1 MSSTTSPIPL
11 AITGAAGRMG
21 KRLIALVQEEQPP
34 RFKLVSAID
43 APTSPFIGQDAG
55 EVAGAGETNVL
66 IRPTLEAAPRV
77 LIDFSAPVATRALL
91 PICAAKK
98 IAMII
103 GTTGLTDA
111 DQKLI
116 DDAAKSIPIIQAG
129 NTGLGINVLLA
140 VVAQVAQKLGPDFD
154 IEILEAHHN
163 QKKDAPSGTAM
174 ALADSILAAT
184 NRTHKD
190 LDFGRHGH
198 EAKRIPGS
206 IGMQAVRM
214 GDVVG
219 EHTVYYATQGERIEI
234 KHVATNRDTFV
245 RGALRA
251 AAWIAAQEPGRY
263 AMKDVLGL

>member
-1 MSSTTSPIPL
+1 MTIPL

-21 KRLIALVQEEQPP
+21 KRLISLILEESPRRFELVAAL
-34 RFKLVSAID
+34 D
-43 APTSPFIGQDAG
+43 APNTPAIGQDAG
-55 EVAGAGETNVL
+55 TVAGSAPCGVK
-66 IRPTLEAAPRV
+66 ISPALEAAPKV

-103 GTTGLTDA
+103 GTTGLTAA
-111 DQKLI
+111 DQNLI
-116 DDAAKSIPIIQAG
+116 DDAAKTIPIIQAG

-140 VVAQVAQKLGPDFD
+140 IVAQAAQKLGPDFD
-154 IEILEAHHN
+154 IEIVESHHN

-184 NRTHKD
+184 GKTQED

-206 IGMQAVRM
+206 IGMHAVRM

-219 EHTVYYATQGERIEI
+219 EHTVYYSTQGERIEI
-234 KHVATNRDTFV
+234 KHVATNRDTFA

-251 AAWIAAQEPGRY
+251 AAWIATKAPGRY
-263 AMKDVLGL
+263 QMKDVLGL

>member
-1 MSSTTSPIPL
+1 MPIPI
-11 AITGAAGRMG
+11 AITGASGRMG
-21 KRLIALVQEEQPP
+21 RRLIALAHEESP
-34 RFKLVSAID
+34 RRFDLVAALEAANS
-43 APTSPFIGQDAG
+43 PTIGQDAG
-55 EVAGAGETNVL
+55 TLAGAAACGVKITA
-66 IRPTLEAAPRV
+66 TLASKPKV

-103 GTTGLTDA
+103 GTTGLTGD

-140 VVAQVAQKLGPDFD
+140 IVAQVAQKLGPDFD
-154 IEILEAHHN
+154 IEIVESHHN

-184 NRTHKD
+184 GKTQKD

-206 IGMQAVRM
+206 IGMHAVRM

-219 EHTVYYATQGERIEI
+219 EHAVYYATQGERIEI
-234 KHVATNRDTFV
+234 KHVATNRDTFA

-251 AAWIAAQEPGRY
+251 AEWIADRKPGRY
-263 AMKDVLGL
+263 HMKDVLGL